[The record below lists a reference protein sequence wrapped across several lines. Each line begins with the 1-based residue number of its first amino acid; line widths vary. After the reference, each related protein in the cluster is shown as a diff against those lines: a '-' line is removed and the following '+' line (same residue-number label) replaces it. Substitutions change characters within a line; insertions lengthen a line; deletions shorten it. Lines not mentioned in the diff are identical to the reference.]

1 MAAAWAAQDF
11 LVGAAVLLL
20 VLVGKFTRQESRLLM
35 ASLCALLVQP
45 SISMILVM
53 ATVGLVLAVV
63 DQARRFLT

>member
-1 MAAAWAAQDF
+1 MAAAWVAQDF

-35 ASLCALLVQP
+35 ASVCALLVQP